1 MLHGASLES
10 VLGLESAGGAPHYC
24 ACPPS
29 CCAVQSCCI
38 TGAQAAGLHLCTGV
52 IKSWGAAQG
61 AGELLGDPTWRTPP
75 AAFSTDLL
83 RMNFPH
89 ELRNLPGRSYQAPS
103 TPTTPPANGHFE
115 PGADGAAAAAEPAFR
130 FAVPGKEHIEF
141 SGPGG
146 DTFVDGAARG
156 LTLVVRSCCNM
167 ESLLA

>member
-1 MLHGASLES
+1 MLYAGAR
-10 VLGLESAGGAPHYC
+10 
-24 ACPPS
+24 
-29 CCAVQSCCI
+29 
-38 TGAQAAGLHLCTGV
+38 AAGPQTLAAT
-52 IKSWGAAQG
+52 SWGAAQG

-146 DTFVDGAARG
+146 ETFVDGAAPRPHP
-156 LTLVVRSCCNM
+156 
-167 ESLLA
+167 